1 MLNPFER
8 LRPLPSVDSF
18 VESEAKRLGSIGGKT
33 VKEREIRR
41 LKDYRD
47 RIEVYVNFVRA
58 FPRVDELHPFY
69 KTSLEIASGS
79 LDRVKMCLSAIS
91 RHANM
96 AQRMLEKY
104 MVMIKREPE
113 EKANSLM
120 RAGFGRASSILRR
133 MNECVE
139 WISGVVT
146 VVSKGK
152 AIDPELPTVMVAGP
166 PNVGKSTLVSK
177 ISSAR
182 PEIANYPF
190 TTKEIHVG
198 HMDCGVKVQVIDT
211 PGILDRPDAERN
223 VIERKAVNA
232 LRNLN
237 GLIVFLFDVSTSSIY
252 GADEQL
258 NIMREV
264 KSLGKPVILAMN
276 KIDAVDENMRREI
289 LSRVG
294 DKVLEISSEQGTG
307 IPELKREIFNWLKSI
322 SQDPSAVLDC

>member
-237 GLIVFLFDVSTSSIY
+237 GLIVFLFDVSTSSMY

-294 DKVLEISSEQGTG
+294 GKVLEISSEQGTG